1 MNFLDNSID
10 WIIDSINWS
19 LNDQLFSF
27 LI

>member
-10 WIIDSINWS
+10 WIIDSISWS